1 MVTLGYLYETEVAA
15 IEARDLCDNY
25 YGCPNHAAQHWV
37 SVQQWG
43 YKWAIIYNDTLP
55 VVLGAPIVLPEID
68 E

>member
-1 MVTLGYLYETEVAA
+1 MVKLGYLYDNEAA
-15 IEARDLCDNY
+15 ALSARDLCDNY

-43 YKWAIIYNDTLP
+43 DKWAIIYNNTLP
-55 VVLGAPIVLPEID
+55 IVLGAPIVLPEID